1 MPKKDTALLD
11 KTSPITLDDLKDQ
24 FRLSDWSAAT
34 SSYNVAR
41 ADAEHAKIYTMVR
54 EYFNAFWAKKLKD
67 IGHKHPLRSYSNDYP
82 IRLLEKSEGSYI
94 AGTVMEIIEDGTA
107 LDNAFDIFFTAM
119 AEPLSKE
126 LEAYA
131 ATMGKTVDSLTND
144 EIYTVIDKIAD
155 KSLSTMMG
163 LLQQTQNVPEI
174 IGIAKENGAYE
185 DFPWTTNFEKADFH
199 RKWYHTRTA
208 VGKMLSLDEILDE
221 GDKTQYEV
229 VGNAIDS
236 VSESDIAKLA
246 TKFIETLDSVDSQIC
261 YMRMDGKTNAEIAEA
276 LNYKTPSAV
285 TKRLAKIK
293 TKFNEF
299 FAEQ

>member
-11 KTSPITLDDLKDQ
+11 KASLVTLDDIKDQ
-24 FRLSDWSAAT
+24 FHYDDWSAST
-34 SSYNVAR
+34 SPYNVAS
-41 ADAEHAKIYTMVR
+41 ADVEHAKIYTMVR
-54 EYFNAFWAKKLKD
+54 EYFNEFWVRKLKD
-67 IGHKHPLRSYSNDYP
+67 NGYKHPMRNYSDNYP

-94 AGTVMEIIEDGTA
+94 AGTIMEIIEDDTV
-107 LDNAFDIFFTAM
+107 LDNVFEIFFTAM

-126 LEAYA
+126 LEAYV
-131 ATMGKTVDSLTND
+131 ATMGKSVDLLTDD
-144 EIYTVIDKIAD
+144 EIHSVIDKIAD
-155 KSLSTMMG
+155 KGISTMMG

-174 IGIAKENGAYE
+174 IGITKENGTYE
-185 DFPWTTNFEKADFH
+185 DFPWSTNFEKADFH

-208 VGKMLSLDEILDE
+208 VGKMLSLDELLEE
-221 GDKTQYEV
+221 GDKAQYEV
-229 VGNAIDS
+229 VGNAIDT
-236 VSESDIAKLA
+236 VSEADIAKIA
-246 TKFIETLDSVDSQIC
+246 DKFIAALDSVDSQIC

-285 TKRLAKIK
+285 TKRLSKIK

>member
-11 KTSPITLDDLKDQ
+11 KTSPITPDDLKDQ
-24 FRLSDWSAAT
+24 FHRDDWSVST
-34 SSYNVAR
+34 SPYDVAR

-54 EYFNAFWAKKLKD
+54 EYFNEFWAKKLKD
-67 IGHKHPLRSYSNDYP
+67 SGYKHPLRSYSDNYP

-94 AGTVMEIIEDGTA
+94 AGTIMEIIEDDTT
-107 LDNAFDIFFTAM
+107 LDNVFNIFFTAM
-119 AEPLSKE
+119 SEQVSKE

-131 ATMGKTVDSLTND
+131 ASMGKSVDLLTDD
-144 EIYTVIDKIAD
+144 EIHLVINKIAD

-174 IGIAKENGAYE
+174 IGVTKQNGAYE
-185 DFPWTTNFEKADFH
+185 DFPWSTNFEKADFH

-208 VGKMLSLDEILDE
+208 VGKMLSLDELLDE
-221 GDKTQYEV
+221 GDKAQYEV
-229 VGNAIDS
+229 VGNAIDT
-236 VSESDIAKLA
+236 VSEADISKLA
-246 TKFIETLDSVDSQIC
+246 AKFIETLDSVDSQIC
-261 YMRMDGKTNAEIAEA
+261 YMRMDGKTTAEIAEA

-285 TKRLAKIK
+285 TKRLSKIK
-293 TKFNEF
+293 AKFNEF

>member
-24 FRLSDWSAAT
+24 FRRSDWSAST
-34 SSYNVAR
+34 SPYNVAS
-41 ADAEHAKIYTMVR
+41 ADAEHAKIYTMAR
-54 EYFNAFWAKKLKD
+54 EYFNEFWSKKLKD
-67 IGHKHPLRSYSNDYP
+67 NGYKHPLHSYSENYP
-82 IRLLEKSEGSYI
+82 IRLLEKSEGDYI
-94 AGTVMEIIEDGTA
+94 AGTIMEIIEDDTT
-107 LDNAFDIFFTAM
+107 LDNVFNIFFTAV

-131 ATMGKTVDSLTND
+131 ASVGKSVDSLTD
-144 EIYTVIDKIAD
+144 EEIHLVIDKIAD
-155 KSLSTMMG
+155 KGLSTMMG
-163 LLQQTQNVPEI
+163 LIQQTQNVPKI

-199 RKWYHTRTA
+199 RKWHHTRTA
-208 VGKMLSLDEILDE
+208 VGQMLSLDEILDE
-221 GDKTQYEV
+221 GDKAQYEV
-229 VGNAIDS
+229 VADAIDT
-236 VSESDIAKLA
+236 VSEADIAKLA
-246 TKFIETLDSVDSQIC
+246 SKFIETLDSVDSQIC

-293 TKFNEF
+293 IKFNEF
-299 FAEQ
+299 FSEQ